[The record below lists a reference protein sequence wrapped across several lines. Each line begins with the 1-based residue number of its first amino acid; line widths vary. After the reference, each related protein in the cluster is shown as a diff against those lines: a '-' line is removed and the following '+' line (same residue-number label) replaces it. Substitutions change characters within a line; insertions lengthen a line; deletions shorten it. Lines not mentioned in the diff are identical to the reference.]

1 MFLCRAALQRFS
13 PLVRPSITHRAI
25 LHRDV
30 VPRRLM
36 SSVPGGT
43 GQNLV
48 YLVVCGGAFAGAI
61 AYAYRTVTTDSARF
75 TDRITEIGARPK
87 NEWNPKPWP
96 PQNAEEADEVAEE
109 VVEEAAAEE
118 AEPASVELVTDVK
131 AQDPTSLVEKATEAV
146 AEAAEVAAEV
156 AVVEGT
162 ADEVAA
168 VAHEVEKI
176 AEEVE
181 AAAKEL
187 ETHSLPVVDE
197 ATAESHV
204 TKDHIELVAASIVD
218 MPVADLEKP
227 VEAPVAPVAEEALV
241 VEDVQV
247 TPIVEEASVAPVLKD
262 EPVAS
267 LVEEAAV
274 SPVVEEVPVTPAVEK
289 PADAPVVEAVPVA
302 QVVEEALVDPVVEEV
317 PVADEAPSVAP
328 EEVPV
333 PLVTEIAV
341 MSSVVP
347 EATEVPVVTE
357 SSEVLADSPTE
368 DAASPVVAE
377 SEDKLSVE
385 DEVVAEV
392 TTSSET
398 TAPPAAL
405 EDPEHEYVLVVLEGA
420 PKTDKKVK
428 VLGVSP
434 VSGRIIPAPEEEEPA
449 EQVAGEATPA

>member
-96 PQNAEEADEVAEE
+96 PQRGG
-109 VVEEAAAEE
+109 
-118 AEPASVELVTDVK
+118 
-131 AQDPTSLVEKATEAV
+131 
-146 AEAAEVAAEV
+146 AEV

-187 ETHSLPVVDE
+187 ETHSLPVVDGKQLLR
-197 ATAESHV
+197 ATVRKQRHKRKWLQM

-449 EQVAGEATPA
+449 EQVAGNITMFSFISFQQLRPGEATPA